1 MSRIFL
7 YILCFLLFYAESYA
21 IDQTFNI
28 AITIIKPISI
38 TVERNFNFG
47 IHEQKNTSFVVTIG
61 PEDEGSAVFKIVGS
75 KNSFVSYTVAEE
87 SVQLSNGTDT
97 LKVGGFKVTGG
108 STTGIGNIA
117 EGELQNISVGA
128 TAYIA
133 ANQPDTAYYGNATF
147 RAIYN

>member
-1 MSRIFL
+1 MIRIIL
-7 YILCFLLFYAESYA
+7 YIFICLLTFSVTYAV
-21 IDQTFNI
+21 DQTFNI
-28 AITIIKPISI
+28 TIVIRKPISI

-47 IHEQKNTSFVVTIG
+47 IYEQKKTDFTVTVA
-61 PEDEGSAVFKIVGS
+61 PEDEGSAVFKLVGS
-75 KNSFVSYTVAEE
+75 KNSSVSYTVTEE

-108 STTGIGNIA
+108 NTTGNGNIT
-117 EGELQNISVGA
+117 EGELKNIGVGA